1 MLASLT
7 ALFIIMALLAA
18 VPGASVVAISA
29 RAAGTGFVHGA
40 VIALGVVAGD
50 LLYILLAILGL
61 TLLVETL
68 GPALSVMN
76 YLGAA
81 LLIGLGICLWVTTIR
96 LQTSRHADR
105 QGGRTSLL
113 ASFMTGLLITLADQ
127 KAILFYLG
135 FLPAFIDL
143 ATLTP
148 AQVIL
153 IMATSGT
160 AVGGVKLVYAWLG
173 ARAGS
178 VCRPEHDS
186 VIKRIAAILLIISGI
201 FIRLTNSL

>member
-1 MLASLT
+1 
-7 ALFIIMALLAA
+7 MALLAA
-18 VPGASVVAISA
+18 VPGASVVTISA
-29 RAAGTGFVHGA
+29 RAAGAGFVHGA
-40 VIALGVVAGD
+40 VTTLGVVAGD

-76 YLGAA
+76 YLGAV
-81 LLIGLGICLWVTTIR
+81 LLIGLGICLWVTTTR
-96 LQTSRHADR
+96 LQAARHADK
-105 QGGRTSLL
+105 QDGSASLL
-113 ASFMTGLLITLADQ
+113 ASFTAGLLITLADQ

-148 AQVIL
+148 AQIIL

-173 ARAGS
+173 ARAGN
-178 VCRPEHDS
+178 VCRPEHGS
-186 VIKRIAAILLIISGI
+186 VIKRIAAILLIISGV
-201 FIRLTNSL
+201 FILLTNSL

>member
-1 MLASLT
+1 
-7 ALFIIMALLAA
+7 MALLAA

-29 RAAGTGFVHGA
+29 RAAGAGFVHGA
-40 VIALGVVAGD
+40 VTALGVVVGD

-68 GPALSVMN
+68 GRALSVMN
-76 YLGAA
+76 YLAA
-81 LLIGLGICLWVTTIR
+81 VLLIGLGTCLWVTTTR
-96 LQTSRHADR
+96 LQSARYADR
-105 QGGRTSLL
+105 QDGSASLL
-113 ASFMTGLLITLADQ
+113 ASFTAGLLITLADQ

-153 IMATSGT
+153 IMATSGA

-173 ARAGS
+173 ARAGN
-178 VCRPEHDS
+178 VCRPEHGS
-186 VIKRIAAILLIISGI
+186 VIKRIAAILLIIAGV
-201 FIRLTNSL
+201 FILLTNSL

>member
-29 RAAGTGFVHGA
+29 RAAGAGFVHGA
-40 VIALGVVAGD
+40 VTALGVVAGD

-68 GPALSVMN
+68 GPALAVMS

-81 LLIGLGICLWVTTIR
+81 LLIGLGACLWVTTTR
-96 LQTSRHADR
+96 LQAVTPADR
-105 QGGRTSLL
+105 QGGRVSLL
-113 ASFMTGLLITLADQ
+113 AGFTTGLLITLADQ

-135 FLPAFIDL
+135 FLPAVIDL

-148 AQVIL
+148 GQVIL
-153 IMATSGT
+153 IMATSGV

-173 ARAGS
+173 ARVGS
-178 VCRPEHDS
+178 VCRPEHGN
-186 VIKRIAAILLIISGI
+186 VIKRIAAILLITSGV
-201 FIRLTNSL
+201 FILLTNSL